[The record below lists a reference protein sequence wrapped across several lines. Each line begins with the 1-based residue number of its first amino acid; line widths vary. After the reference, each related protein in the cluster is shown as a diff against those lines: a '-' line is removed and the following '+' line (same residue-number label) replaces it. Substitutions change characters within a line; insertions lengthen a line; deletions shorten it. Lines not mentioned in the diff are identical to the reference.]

1 MAISYFLV
9 GTGKVITKSAS
20 YNKVTFKIA
29 PKAQKGLAAAI
40 DLFVMGLLPSI
51 LVLSMMIKWDVIIY
65 FLTKKKI
72 MIHQQIMML
81 H

>member
-29 PKAQKGLAAAI
+29 PKAQKGLAAVI
-40 DLFVMGLLPSI
+40 NLFVMGLLSGFIKTSI
-51 LVLSMMIKWDVIIY
+51 LYS
-65 FLTKKKI
+65 
-72 MIHQQIMML
+72 
-81 H
+81 